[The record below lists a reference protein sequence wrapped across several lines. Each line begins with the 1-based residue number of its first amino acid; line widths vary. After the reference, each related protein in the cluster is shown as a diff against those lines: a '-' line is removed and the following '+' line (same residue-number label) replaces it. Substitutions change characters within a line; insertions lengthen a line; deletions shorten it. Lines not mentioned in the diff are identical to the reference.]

1 MQSFVTVLMAAC
13 IVCLAMIMM
22 TPNASLQDQR
32 FALQITL
39 EENGEV
45 FSAPQVVV
53 EPGKSYVID
62 LEAGAETLLRLPGA
76 KFCFA
81 KPVDFSLFACLPNL

>member
-1 MQSFVTVLMAAC
+1 
-13 IVCLAMIMM
+13 MIMM
-22 TPNASLQDQR
+22 TPDVSQENQR

-53 EPGKSYVID
+53 PPGKSYTID
-62 LEAGAETLLRLPGA
+62 FAAGAEYDMAIDIPSARLEVGDP
-76 KFCFA
+76 FA
-81 KPVDFSLFACLPNL
+81 RDLEPEGQFL